1 MNRPNPDALLKKVQA
16 EEPSSR
22 AARLKVFFGMAPG
35 VGKTYAMLS
44 EARERLAA
52 GVDVVAGVIET
63 HGRAQTQ
70 AMLEGFRVLDPR
82 EETHNNVTLR
92 EFDLDAALKLR
103 PQLIL
108 VDELAHT
115 NAPNSRH
122 AKRWQDVEEL
132 LGAGIDVYTTV
143 NVQHLESLND
153 VVAQITGV
161 IVRETVP
168 DRLLERADEIELID
182 LSPHELQQRLKEGR
196 VYVPHSAERALSNF
210 FREGN
215 LTALRELALRRTAEC
230 VDAQMQL
237 YRRDHDVTGTWPATE
252 RILVCIGPHPLGAR
266 LVRAARRMATS
277 LHAQWIVAWVE
288 TSAPLSDAAKQ
299 SVQSTL
305 RLAESLGAE
314 MVELSGSDVAD
325 ALLVFARERNVS
337 KIVVGKPV
345 KARWRERLFGSVVD
359 DIVRNSGDIDV
370 YVITGEKSSSG
381 KTKPAH
387 DTSSTR
393 IAWPRYFGALG
404 IVAVCTGAAWAMHE
418 HFAPANLT
426 MIYLLGV
433 VLAATTLGRG
443 PSVVASLAGVAV
455 FDYLFVPPFFNFAV
469 SDVEYLLTFVVML
482 GTGFIVSNLTSR
494 VHSAAQSARERE
506 KRTLALYS
514 LARDLAATR
523 GSENIVQ
530 IALRHIEELTDTP
543 AAIWRLDGEELRPE
557 FANFP
562 RAEARGNDISS
573 SRTNNLPSART
584 VNSAASFK
592 ARPTRT
598 STPNFTPDAKEAGV
612 ARWSFDHAQTAGA
625 GTDTL
630 PAARAIYLPLK
641 GAQETEGV
649 LSVSL
654 RPENDSSTRLS
665 PLAPSRLHDLETLAS
680 QVALALER
688 ARLADAAH
696 LAQVQIETERLRNSL
711 LSAVSHDLRTPL
723 ASIVGASSSLL
734 EDGAALSQS
743 TRNDLLHSITD
754 EANRLHRLVSNLL
767 EMTRLQS
774 GAVEIKRELQPLE
787 EVVGAVLARFEKDF
801 GARKVT
807 TNLPADLPQVPID
820 ATLMEQVFIN
830 LVENALKYSPP
841 TGSLHIAALRGE
853 GALLVEISDRGIGV
867 PVGQE
872 NEIFNPFF
880 RAVQAHGGHADSS
893 SSTQSGAGLGLAI
906 CRAIVEAHGG
916 KIWAENR
923 PRGGAVFRFT
933 LPLGE

>member
-1 MNRPNPDALLKKVQA
+1 MNRPDPDALLKRVQA
-16 EEPSSR
+16 EESPSR

-52 GVDVVAGVIET
+52 GVDVVAGVVET
-63 HGRAQTQ
+63 HGRADTQ
-70 AMLEGFRVLDPR
+70 AMLEGLRVLDSR
-82 EETHNNVTLR
+82 EERHNNVTLR
-92 EFDLDAALKLR
+92 EFDLDAALQLR
-103 PQLIL
+103 PQLLL

-115 NAPNSRH
+115 NASGSRH

-168 DRLLERADEIELID
+168 DRILERADEIELID
-182 LSPHELQQRLKEGR
+182 LSPHELQTRLKEGK
-196 VYVPHSAERALSNF
+196 VYVPHSAQRALSNF

-215 LTALRELALRRTAEC
+215 LTALRELALRRTAER
-230 VDAQMQL
+230 VDAQMQS
-237 YRRDHDVTGTWPATE
+237 YRRDHDVPGTWPASE
-252 RILVCIGPHPLGAR
+252 RILVCVGPHPLGAR

-277 LHAQWIVAWVE
+277 LRAEWIVAWVE
-288 TSAPLSDAAKQ
+288 TSAPLPEAANER
-299 SVQSTL
+299 VQSTL

-314 MVELSGSDVAD
+314 TVQLSGNDVAD
-325 ALLVFARERNVS
+325 ALLIFARERNVS

-359 DIVRNSGDIDV
+359 DIVRGSGDIDV
-370 YVITGEKSSSG
+370 YVITGEQSASS
-381 KTKPAH
+381 KTKAAR
-387 DTSSTR
+387 DLSSTR
-393 IAWPRYFGALG
+393 IAWPRYLGALG
-404 IVAVCTGAAWAMHE
+404 ITALCTGVAWAMHGR
-418 HFAPANLT
+418 FAPSNLT
-426 MIYLLGV
+426 MIYLVGV

-443 PSVVASLAGVAV
+443 PSVVASIGGVLA
-455 FDYLFVPPFFNFAV
+455 FDFFFVPPYLTFAV
-469 SDVEYLLTFVVML
+469 SDVEYLLTFAVLL
-482 GTGFIVSNLTSR
+482 GTGLIVSNLTSR
-494 VHSAAQSARERE
+494 VQNAAQSARERE

-523 GSENIVQ
+523 GRENIVQ
-530 IALRHIEELTDTP
+530 IALHHIEELTNAP
-543 AAIWRLDGEELRPE
+543 AAIWRLDGEELKPQSIRPSSGGHPE
-557 FANFP
+557 FDRTPNRQSAADFP
-562 RAEARGNDISS
+562 R
-573 SRTNNLPSART
+573 
-584 VNSAASFK
+584 
-592 ARPTRT
+592 
-598 STPNFTPDAKEAGV
+598 DAKEAGV

-641 GAQETEGV
+641 GAHETEGV

-654 RPENDSSTRLS
+654 RSENESSTRLS

-688 ARLADAAH
+688 ARLADAAQN
-696 LAQVQIETERLRNSL
+696 AQVRIETEQLRNSL

-734 EDGAALSQS
+734 EDGVSLPET
-743 TRNDLLHSITD
+743 TRRELLHSITT
-754 EANRLHRLVSNLL
+754 EADRLHRLVSNLL

-774 GAVEIKRELQPLE
+774 GEVRVRKEWQPLE

-801 GARKVT
+801 GGRKVT
-807 TNLPADLPQVPID
+807 TNLPPDLPLVPID

-841 TGSLHIAALRGE
+841 TGSLHIAALQGE
-853 GALLVEISDRGIGV
+853 GSVLVEVSDRGIGV

-872 NEIFNPFF
+872 NAIFNPFF
-880 RAVQAHGGHADSS
+880 RAAQAEGGHADKGNNFG
-893 SSTQSGAGLGLAI
+893 GAGLGLAI

-923 PRGGAVFRFT
+923 PRNGAVFRFT
-933 LPLGE
+933 LPLSE